1 MWADPQGESLLSL
14 VFFPLGAQSL
24 TPECWG
30 GGRGMGGGTSP
41 DTSGSRRLL
50 PVHLEMPEISGS
62 GLSGFPGLLETRW
75 ALRPW
80 RRVVIS
86 ARRSAGAGAREVS
99 GGVFALGA
107 SWVEIYQKAA

>member
-1 MWADPQGESLLSL
+1 M
-14 VFFPLGAQSL
+14 LGRW
-24 TPECWG
+24 TG
-30 GGRGMGGGTSP
+30 DGGGTSP
-41 DTSGSRRLL
+41 NTSGSLRLL
-50 PVHLEMPEISGS
+50 PVRLEMPGISGS

-80 RRVVIS
+80 RKVVIS